1 MSQTSLSV
9 APRGASRKLSLWM
22 TVLFLLIAAAGLY
35 YVKWDPYYHKAI
47 TAATKHDIGASILGN
62 AKNTMPAPSW
72 ATAWGYTVSYFNS
85 VWKAA
90 VLGIVLGSLLQV
102 LIPQNWLVRVLGKR
116 TFGSTAV
123 AGLASLPGMM
133 CTCCAAPVA
142 VGLRKRFASV
152 GAALA
157 FWLGNPVLNPATIL
171 FMGFVLGW
179 HFAVLRIVAGL
190 VLVFGVSTLAN
201 RFVRSDDVI
210 RPSSLEVPETAPVQ
224 GSMFVRWMT
233 SLWSLF
239 WSIVPAYVISVLVLG
254 AIRTWL
260 FPVMSP
266 EVGNS
271 LLTLL
276 GLAIAGTLFVIP
288 TAAEIPIVKTM
299 MHFGL
304 GIGPAAALMM
314 TLPAV
319 SLPSLLMV
327 RKAFPA
333 KVLWFVGGMVALIG
347 IVSGFVAMLFL

>member
-1 MSQTSLSV
+1 MSQASLST
-9 APRGASRKLSLWM
+9 APQGTTRKLSLWM
-22 TVLFLLIAAAGLY
+22 TVLFFIIAAAGLY
-35 YVKWDPYYHKAI
+35 YVKWDPYYHKAFV
-47 TAATKHDIGASILGN
+47 AATKHDIGASILGN
-62 AKNTMPAPSW
+62 AKNTMPAPSL

-90 VLGIVLGSLLQV
+90 VLGIVLGSLIQV

-123 AGLASLPGMM
+123 AGLAALPGMM

-157 FWLGNPVLNPATIL
+157 FWLGNPVLNPATII

-179 HFAVLRIVAGL
+179 SFAVLRIVAGL
-190 VLVFGVSTLAN
+190 VLVFGVATMAN
-201 RFVRSDDVI
+201 RLVRSDDVI
-210 RPSSLEVPETAPVQ
+210 QPSSLEVPEIAPVQ
-224 GSMFVRWMT
+224 GSILVRWMK

-254 AIRTWL
+254 AVRTWL

-271 LLTLL
+271 VLALL
-276 GLAIAGTLFVIP
+276 GLAIAGPCSSSRRQPRFRL
-288 TAAEIPIVKTM
+288 
-299 MHFGL
+299 
-304 GIGPAAALMM
+304 
-314 TLPAV
+314 
-319 SLPSLLMV
+319 
-327 RKAFPA
+327 
-333 KVLWFVGGMVALIG
+333 
-347 IVSGFVAMLFL
+347 

>member
-1 MSQTSLSV
+1 MSQVSMS
-9 APRGASRKLSLWM
+9 APTTGATRKLSPWL
-22 TVLFLLIAAAGLY
+22 TVLFFIIAAAGLY
-35 YVKWDPYYHKAI
+35 YVKWDPYYHKAFV
-47 TAATKHDIGASILGN
+47 AATKHDIGASILGN
-62 AKNTMPAPSW
+62 AKNTMPAPSF
-72 ATAWGYTVSYFNS
+72 ATAWGYTVAYFNA

-90 VLGIVLGSLLQV
+90 VLGIVLGSLIQV
-102 LIPQNWLVRVLGKR
+102 LIPQDWLVRVLGKR

-142 VGLRKRFASV
+142 VGMRKRFASV

-157 FWLGNPVLNPATIL
+157 FWIGNPILNPATII

-179 HFAVLRIVAGL
+179 NFAVLRIVAGL
-190 VLVFGVSTLAN
+190 LMVLGIATLAN
-201 RFVRSDDVI
+201 RLVKSDDVI
-210 RPSSLEVPETAPVQ
+210 KPTSLEVPETASVQ
-224 GSMFVRWMT
+224 GSVLVRWLK

-239 WSIVPAYVISVLVLG
+239 WSIVPAYIIAVVVLG
-254 AIRTWL
+254 AVRTWL

-266 EVGNS
+266 EIGNS
-271 LLTLL
+271 VLALL

-288 TAAEIPIVKTM
+288 TAAEIPVVKTM

-304 GIGPAAALMM
+304 GVGPAAALMM
-314 TLPAV
+314 TMPAV

-333 KVLWFVGGMVALIG
+333 KVLWFVGVMVALIG
-347 IVSGFVAMLFL
+347 IISGLIAMALL